1 MSRMVEKIVKSIIQT
16 LIDTYLGKDYV
27 LVHRSSYTDLLKSK
41 NEKHVCKCGGHCRS
55 KENGDRG

>member
-1 MSRMVEKIVKSIIQT
+1 MSTIVKKVVKNIIQT

-41 NEKHVCKCGGHCRS
+41 AEKHVCKCGGNCGARRDEH
-55 KENGDRG
+55 